1 MKADLHI
8 HSVFSDGSDSREI
21 ILQKAAAVGIKV
33 LAFTEH
39 DITEGWQESLAL
51 GRRYGITVLPGVEI
65 SACDAE
71 TGKKVHILGY
81 GFKSADAINALCRPV
96 AKARH
101 ENSLQKIKVLQKLG
115 YKITEADVLPYAH
128 KYIFKK
134 HIVRYLFESGQEDK
148 IFGNVYH
155 KIFHGGGPGDFGIKY
170 VNAADAVK
178 VITESGGK
186 AVLAHPGQ
194 QNNFEILPEL
204 KRAGLWGIEL
214 RHPVHN
220 ACWQKIVLQAA
231 ADYGLYCTG
240 GSDCHGIYSEKYHAV
255 GSNLCPAA
263 AAEELLKQNKNS

>member
-1 MKADLHI
+1 M
-8 HSVFSDGSDSREI
+8 
-21 ILQKAAAVGIKV
+21 
-33 LAFTEH
+33 
-39 DITEGWQESLAL
+39 
-51 GRRYGITVLPGVEI
+51 
-65 SACDAE
+65 
-71 TGKKVHILGY
+71 
-81 GFKSADAINALCRPV
+81 
-96 AKARH
+96 
-101 ENSLQKIKVLQKLG
+101 LQKLV
-115 YKITEADVLPYAH
+115 YKITTADILPYAH

-134 HIVRYLFESGQEDK
+134 YIVRYLFESGQEDK

-155 KIFHGGGPGDFGIKY
+155 KIFHDGGPGDFGIKY

-214 RHPVHN
+214 KHPVHN
-220 ACWQKIVLQAA
+220 AYWQKIVLQTA
-231 ADYGLYCTG
+231 ADYGLFCTG

-263 AAEELLKQNKNS
+263 AAEELLK